1 MKKKLVALLLVA
13 LMLCLALVGCG
24 DKKADE
30 ILANAKE
37 YLEGLQQE
45 SITTTNTPGD
55 YEVPGKL
62 QIDGVNLTVEWS
74 VNVENGVKIV
84 VAEDGTVT
92 VDVDEMAEEDI
103 AYTLTAKIVYEEGKT
118 IETSFEYVVP
128 KFKELTW
135 SEFQATED
143 DEPVVIKGVITGIVE
158 TSKEND
164 LYLQDENGGYFAYAL
179 EKKPSELGLKI
190 GMTVRVRG
198 IKDTYY
204 GVHQVAKPT
213 VEILDS
219 TIKTVKAL
227 DITKTFTDAKDL
239 KADELIKVQSML
251 VTIKGAT
258 VLGQNASN
266 DSYYDFTLG
275 GKTAYV
281 RISSTTS
288 MLSSEDEK
296 SFKAAVADNVG
307 YSADITGLVS
317 IYSGNIYIIPVTK
330 DAFSNFKVI
339 NRTPA
344 EQVEFVGGL
353 LSVTEK
359 ITENATI
366 ELTTTNSLY
375 KDVEIT
381 WALTENA
388 CATLNGNVLKVVL
401 PDEACELTLT
411 ATIKSGEATAT
422 KTFKIKVNAM
432 SPYVA
437 MPIGKAPVVG
447 EKYKFALKQKAL
459 GSTLYFT
466 AGEIV
471 NKVFLPT
478 TTDATKASDVFL
490 EAVEGEEGKY
500 YLAYMDGAAKYYID
514 TLYVADS
521 GKVGNA
527 LTIRPNAKYEYDEKI
542 GTLTT
547 TVKYTNKDN
556 VEKTE
561 TYYIGTY
568 GTYDTFSSSLTSYA
582 TNATSYVAKFCT
594 VLDVTKTSDEDKI
607 KTEKAELTLP
617 ETVKVDGTE
626 ITLPEYG
633 EYFIKVGITWALGEG
648 VTGATIED
656 GVLTVNLEKD
666 ARNIKVIATIKHGTK
681 TDTKEFTIAVDK
693 LPTTVPQVA
702 ETVVAGT
709 AYKLVYFQTKQG
721 KYYYFDG
728 TAGDYYGNMTAAVT
742 DAVDVYKEEAT
753 GGYYIYFLDKANENA
768 KTYVEAYMSGTFCN
782 LKLTT
787 EKPAS
792 VWFDHETLKVPMVT
806 LGEKTYFLGTYG
818 DKTDLRPSHED
829 YLDDGNYIT
838 DFYTLVDVATIPAAD
853 KLNKEK
859 DALDIET
866 EFKVEGEVTLPVA
879 GTTFTEV
886 AITWEVA
893 ANDGAVKIEGGKL
906 IATPQ
911 AAAATVKVTATLA
924 IDADNKVTKEFTV
937 TVAKKVVLA
946 PVLVTN
952 PVAGKDYYI
961 GLVFEDKYNFLNG
974 ATQNNYNFR
983 LLFTQVFD
991 EMIVFQLEETTGGFY
1006 LKTKIGEADKYL
1018 NIVKVESNGNSYV
1031 NTLYQDTAAS
1041 VWTWSET
1048 YKTLTVTVEGMGE
1061 YAITQTGTY
1070 ENVEAKTVSTTGVK
1084 AQLFTLVDM
1093 DSVSDADKVAQEK
1106 ENLTFVNKVEEA
1118 TSIDLPAVGKT
1129 FDDVVIEWAVS
1140 TNACATITDGKLV
1153 VTLPA
1158 VDGDDVIVTLTATI
1172 KVGTEVS
1179 DTKEFSVTVVAP
1191 TSQPTPIA
1199 DVVAATEAG
1208 TYKVAGLVVV
1218 VDGKSFL
1225 LKDSTGY
1232 ILVYT
1237 GDAPTVAAGDLAT
1250 VEGTTTKYNS
1260 RWQLKDNLTVTK
1272 TGTDTLA
1279 HPTATVLD
1287 ATALGAFAN
1296 PVTPSYVQLTGVL
1309 SASGNFFNVIV
1320 DGASKQGSLS
1330 NVSGDLKTTATALNG
1345 KLITVTG
1352 YTIGV
1357 SSGKFVNIM
1366 VTSVEETTT
1375 TDAEKAEITKNTL
1388 SITTNFTEDGTLT
1401 LPATGVGYTN
1411 AAITWTVNGSAAT
1424 GSYTITRTAAAQTLT
1439 VVATITCGTATPV
1452 TKEFTVTVDALPAEG
1467 TVNVTYNASDIG
1479 ATVIAEGGYV
1489 SENGEVKIAATTGT
1503 NTSNSP
1509 VFDTQIRIYSSNSGH
1524 NILTIEVAT
1533 GYRIK
1538 EIVFTSSAKD
1548 KVGGTFTF
1556 NNGDADWS
1564 NVTAE
1569 KVITITQAAT
1579 GNDNKLELYGTAQL
1593 RILTIEITYEP
1604 VPAAE

>member
-266 DSYYDFTLG
+266 DTYYDFTLG

-281 RISSTTS
+281 RISSSTS

-296 SFKAAVADNVG
+296 SFKAAVADNIG

-471 NKVFLPT
+471 NKIFLPT
-478 TTDATKASDVFL
+478 TTDATKAADVFL

-582 TNATSYVAKFCT
+582 TNATSYVAQFCT
-594 VLDVTKTSDEDKI
+594 VLDVTKTSDEDKV

-721 KYYYFDG
+721 KYYYFNG

-768 KTYVEAYMSGTFCN
+768 KTYVEAYMSGTHCN

-806 LGEKTYFLGTYG
+806 LGENTYFLGTYG

-961 GLVFEDKYNFLNG
+961 GLVFNDKYNFLNG

-1018 NIVKVESNGNSYV
+1018 NIVKVESNGSTYV

-1048 YKTLTVTVEGMGE
+1048 YKTLTVTVEGKGE

-1070 ENVEAKTVSTTGVK
+1070 NNVEAKTVSTTGVK

-1093 DSVSDADKVAQEK
+1093 DSVSDADRVAMEK
-1106 ENLTFVNKVEEA
+1106 DALDVE
-1118 TSIDLPAVGKT
+1118 T
-1129 FDDVVIEWAVS
+1129 
-1140 TNACATITDGKLV
+1140 TIVTAGD
-1153 VTLPA
+1153 VTLPVAGSIFEGVTVTWA
-1158 VDGDDVIVTLTATI
+1158 VATNDYVTLNGNVITVTLPVVDTTVVLTATI
-1172 KVGTEVS
+1172 SSGDPAETT
-1179 DTKEFSVTVVAP
+1179 TKEITLTIKAP
-1191 TSQPTPIA
+1191 NPTPIA
-1199 DVVAATEAG
+1199 DVLAENAELASGSTSEKYYIVEGVIYNLVSDYYGNAYIVDENG
-1208 TYKVAGLVVV
+1208 TTIYVYGLVVDGTEYKNYDGTKV
-1218 VDGKSFL
+1218 VVGDKVKL
-1225 LKDSTGY
+1225 YST
-1232 ILVYT
+1232 VNNFK
-1237 GDAPTVAAGDLAT
+1237 
-1250 VEGTTTKYNS
+1250 GTL
-1260 RWQLKDNLTVTK
+1260 QLKNAALLST
-1272 TGTDTLA
+1272 TLA
-1279 HPTATVLD
+1279 AD
-1287 ATALGAFAN
+1287 
-1296 PVTPSYVQLTGVL
+1296 VT
-1309 SASGNFFNVIV
+1309 
-1320 DGASKQGSLS
+1320 
-1330 NVSGDLKTTATALNG
+1330 LN
-1345 KLITVTG
+1345 
-1352 YTIGV
+1352 
-1357 SSGKFVNIM
+1357 
-1366 VTSVEETTT
+1366 
-1375 TDAEKAEITKNTL
+1375 DAEKAVFAADALTVASKIEAVGDT
-1388 SITTNFTEDGTLT
+1388 TLT
-1401 LPATGVGYTN
+1401 STNETYGATVV
-1411 AAITWTVNGSAAT
+1411 WTVAANDYATVTNNVLTVATLPETSANITLTAT
-1424 GSYTITRTAAAQTLT
+1424 VTVGEKTATKTLT
-1439 VVATITCGTATPV
+1439 VTLATPITIVQVDAATVAAEAKANTTDKTSSTFYLFGTPVGDEQLYV
-1452 TKEFTVTVDALPAEG
+1452 TGSLKSKKLTLTNDANAAAKLYLVYVDTVESVDRFYLCFDVSGTRNYISWSSSTDFSVGTTAPTNDYWTVDTTNNTILCANSVRWLR
-1467 TVNVTYNASDIG
+1467 TYNSSGVYDVRPYATTSTSGVD
-1479 ATVIAEGGYV
+1479 TVILGRV
-1489 SENGEVKIAATTGT
+1489 STG
-1503 NTSNSP
+1503 
-1509 VFDTQIRIYSSNSGH
+1509 
-1524 NILTIEVAT
+1524 A
-1533 GYRIK
+1533 
-1538 EIVFTSSAKD
+1538 
-1548 KVGGTFTF
+1548 
-1556 NNGDADWS
+1556 
-1564 NVTAE
+1564 
-1569 KVITITQAAT
+1569 
-1579 GNDNKLELYGTAQL
+1579 
-1593 RILTIEITYEP
+1593 
-1604 VPAAE
+1604 